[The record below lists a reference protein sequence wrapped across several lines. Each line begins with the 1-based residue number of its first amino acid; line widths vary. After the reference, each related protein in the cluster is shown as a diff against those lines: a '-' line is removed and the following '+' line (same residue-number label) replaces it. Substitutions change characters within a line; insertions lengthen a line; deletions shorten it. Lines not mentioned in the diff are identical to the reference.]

1 MSDMAFDCVA
11 CGACC
16 FSRHP
21 RYLVLLPEDQARIGP
36 AALPQA
42 SLFEEGGRSFVDFS
56 CGHCTHLN
64 LAAGQAH
71 CDVYEHRPEAC
82 RAFRAGSFECL
93 KAIRANGV
101 MGEKVRVVPAA

>member
-1 MSDMAFDCVA
+1 MLDTAFDCVA

-21 RYLVLLPEDQARIGP
+21 HYLVLLPEDQARVAP
-36 AALPQA
+36 DALPPD
-42 SLFEEGGRSFVDFS
+42 SLFEDGGRSFVDFS
-56 CGHCTHLN
+56 CGHCTHLRTDT
-64 LAAGQAH
+64 GQAL
-71 CDVYEHRPEAC
+71 CAVYEHRPEAC
-82 RAFRAGSFECL
+82 RAFRPGSFECQ